1 MRDVESRI
9 DKQATA
15 TRQTIIWVSF
25 DTALARMNRPR
36 PAMTC
41 LRAGGSYSYSVAL
54 RIIDCNNSDAQPLVF
69 VELGALSTATC
80 LRRRRFS
87 AADVIFRGRLLLLH
101 PPHISHPAL
110 PATIPMKPAK

>member
-54 RIIDCNNSDAQPLVF
+54 RIIDCNNPDAQPLVF
-69 VELGALSTATC
+69 VELRCASTA
-80 LRRRRFS
+80 RPRGAPSGAVGR
-87 AADVIFRGRLLLLH
+87 RGRS
-101 PPHISHPAL
+101 PIRP
-110 PATIPMKPAK
+110 